1 MITLALTK
9 WLGER
14 RKADDWCAELET
26 YAALATVLAARLDDG
41 DVSGPLAK
49 ELRSTLEQLAA
60 QEESDDIFERIAAE
74 LSAAVQH
81 SED

>member
-41 DVSGPLAK
+41 DVSGPLGG
-49 ELRSTLEQLAA
+49 TGG
-60 QEESDDIFERIAAE
+60 
-74 LSAAVQH
+74 VG
-81 SED
+81 